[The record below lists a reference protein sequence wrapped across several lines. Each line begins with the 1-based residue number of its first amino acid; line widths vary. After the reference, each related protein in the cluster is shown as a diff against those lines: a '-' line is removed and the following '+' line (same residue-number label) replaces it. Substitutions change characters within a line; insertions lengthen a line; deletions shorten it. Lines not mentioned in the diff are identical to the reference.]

1 VAGAVASLGRPR
13 IRVLVNPVQNAE
25 ISSTTG
31 VDASTASTFSAD
43 AAPMGSGQAGASLG
57 VASAALPRWAVW
69 TMAVLAG
76 ACAVSLWLVW
86 SARERLELVET
97 ALVKRQDA
105 ATGQVAEARA
115 LASQAEYVS
124 RDSATKLAL
133 LEARVAETTLQ
144 RTQVEDL
151 MQALARSRDENLLAD
166 VEAAIRVAVQQS
178 EITGSGQ
185 ALASALRQA
194 DERLARYALPRVEP
208 VRRAVLQDLERL
220 RGESVADLPTLA
232 IRIDEV
238 IRQVDDL
245 PLLAAID
252 ARRTAPRTAPDA
264 QATDSPAADGAGAG
278 TATSTASAK
287 TETETSI
294 PGVPRWLDEG
304 LRAMTAE
311 VWAEVRDLIRVT
323 RVDDPPSLL
332 LAPDQAYFLRGN
344 LKLRLLNA
352 RLALMSRQPDLARAD
367 LREAQDLLTRY
378 FDRSSRRV
386 ALASEL
392 LRQTAAQT
400 SQLIVPRPDATLAA
414 LAAVQAGR

>member
-1 VAGAVASLGRPR
+1 MPTPGPAG
-13 IRVLVNPVQNAE
+13 PV
-25 ISSTTG
+25 
-31 VDASTASTFSAD
+31 
-43 AAPMGSGQAGASLG
+43 
-57 VASAALPRWAVW
+57 AALPRWAGW
-69 TMAVLAG
+69 TLAGLAG
-76 ACAVSLWLVW
+76 ACVVSMWLVW

-115 LASQAEYVS
+115 LATQAEALS
-124 RDSATKLAL
+124 RDSVTKLAL
-133 LEARVAETTLQ
+133 LEARVVETTLQ
-144 RTQVEDL
+144 RSQIEDL

-185 ALASALRQA
+185 PLASALRQA
-194 DERLARYALPRVEP
+194 EERLARYALPRVES

-252 ARRTAPRTAPDA
+252 ARRAPPRAPA
-264 QATDSPAADGAGAG
+264 ESPAVQSPATDASWAGSSPAG
-278 TATSTASAK
+278 TDPDPASL
-287 TETETSI
+287 
-294 PGVPRWLDEG
+294 PGMPRWLDEG

-311 VWAEVRDLIRVT
+311 VWSEVRDLIRVT
-323 RVDDPPSLL
+323 RVDDPPALL

-352 RLALMSRQPDLARAD
+352 RLALMSRQADLARAD
-367 LREAQDLLTRY
+367 LREAQEMLTRY

-386 ALASEL
+386 VLAGDL

>member
-1 VAGAVASLGRPR
+1 M
-13 IRVLVNPVQNAE
+13 
-25 ISSTTG
+25 
-31 VDASTASTFSAD
+31 
-43 AAPMGSGQAGASLG
+43 AA
-57 VASAALPRWAVW
+57 
-69 TMAVLAG
+69 LAG
-76 ACAVSLWLVW
+76 ACVASMWLVW
-86 SARERLELVET
+86 SSRERLEVVET

-115 LASQAEYVS
+115 LAAQADALS
-124 RDSATKLAL
+124 RDSVTKLAL
-133 LEARVAETTLQ
+133 LEARVAETMLQ
-144 RTQVEDL
+144 RSQIEDL

-185 ALASALRQA
+185 PLASALRQA

-245 PLLAAID
+245 PMLAAID
-252 ARRTAPRTAPDA
+252 ARRAPPRASAPVPGA
-264 QATDSPAADGAGAG
+264 DSPPTDGAAAG
-278 TATSTASAK
+278 TLPSRSEPEPAASL
-287 TETETSI
+287 
-294 PGVPRWLDEG
+294 PGMPRWLDEG

-323 RVDDPPSLL
+323 RVDDPPALL

-367 LREAQDLLTRY
+367 LREAQDILTRY

-386 ALASEL
+386 ALAGEL

>member
-1 VAGAVASLGRPR
+1 MNAA
-13 IRVLVNPVQNAE
+13 QNAE
-25 ISSTTG
+25 IPSTTAA
-31 VDASTASTFSAD
+31 DASTVSSTAAETAPVAPGLAAAALPLVSA
-43 AAPMGSGQAGASLG
+43 P
-57 VASAALPRWAVW
+57 LPRWAVW
-69 TMAVLAG
+69 TMAALAG
-76 ACAVSLWLVW
+76 ACILALWLVW
-86 SARERLELVET
+86 SARERLEVVES

-115 LASQAEYVS
+115 LASQAESVS

-185 ALASALRQA
+185 PLASALRQA
-194 DERLARYALPRVEP
+194 DERLARHALPRVEP

-252 ARRTAPRTAPDA
+252 ARRTAPRAAPDA
-264 QATDSPAADGAGAG
+264 QATDSPAADGAATGTGAS
-278 TATSTASAK
+278 TSAAK
-287 TETETSI
+287 TDTEASSL

-323 RVDDPPSLL
+323 RVDDPPALL

-367 LREAQDLLTRY
+367 LREAQDMLTRY

-386 ALASEL
+386 ALAGEL
-392 LRQTAAQT
+392 LRQTAVQT

>member
-1 VAGAVASLGRPR
+1 MNAAPNAQTPSTDAAGP
-13 IRVLVNPVQNAE
+13 P
-25 ISSTTG
+25 
-31 VDASTASTFSAD
+31 TAQAPAAD
-43 AAPMGSGQAGASLG
+43 AVPIGRVPAGDDLTSP
-57 VASAALPRWAVW
+57 AAGLPRWAGW
-69 TMAVLAG
+69 TMAGLAL
-76 ACAVSLWLVW
+76 ACAASVWLVW
-86 SARERLELVET
+86 SARERLEVVES

-105 ATGQVAEARA
+105 ATSQVAEARA
-115 LASQAEYVS
+115 LSAQAEALS
-124 RDSATKLAL
+124 RESATKLAL

-144 RTQVEDL
+144 RTQIEDL
-151 MQALARSRDENLLAD
+151 IQALARSRDENLLAD

-185 ALASALRQA
+185 PLASALRQA
-194 DERLARYALPRVEP
+194 DERLARYELPRVER

-220 RGESVADLPTLA
+220 RSESVADLPTLA

-252 ARRTAPRTAPDA
+252 ARRTTPRVAPEPTAPDA
-264 QATDSPAADGAGAG
+264 ASATAAGAVG
-278 TATSTASAK
+278 SQPSLPADESS
-287 TETETSI
+287 SL

-311 VWAEVRDLIRVT
+311 VWAEVRELIRVT
-323 RVDDPPSLL
+323 RVEDPPALL

-367 LREAQDLLTRY
+367 LREAQDMLTRY

-386 ALASEL
+386 ASAGEL
-392 LRQTAAQT
+392 LRQTTAQT
-400 SQLIVPRPDATLAA
+400 AQLTVARPEATLAA

>member
-1 VAGAVASLGRPR
+1 MNAA
-13 IRVLVNPVQNAE
+13 QNAE
-25 ISSTTG
+25 IPSTTAA
-31 VDASTASTFSAD
+31 DASTVSST
-43 AAPMGSGQAGASLG
+43 AAETAP
-57 VASAALPRWAVW
+57 VASGLAAAALPLVSAPLPRWAVW
-69 TMAVLAG
+69 TMAALAG
-76 ACAVSLWLVW
+76 ACILALWLVW
-86 SARERLELVET
+86 SARERLEVVES

-115 LASQAEYVS
+115 LASQAESVS
-124 RDSATKLAL
+124 RDSATKFAL

-185 ALASALRQA
+185 PLASALRQA
-194 DERLARYALPRVEP
+194 DERLARHALPRVEP

-252 ARRTAPRTAPDA
+252 ARRTAPRAAPDA
-264 QATDSPAADGAGAG
+264 QTTDSPAADGAATG
-278 TATSTASAK
+278 TVASTSAAK
-287 TETETSI
+287 TDTEASSL

-323 RVDDPPSLL
+323 RVDDPPALL

-367 LREAQDLLTRY
+367 LREAQDMLTRY

-386 ALASEL
+386 ALAGEL
-392 LRQTAAQT
+392 LRQTAVQT

>member
-1 VAGAVASLGRPR
+1 MAPAPAPDVAPPASGAAG
-13 IRVLVNPVQNAE
+13 
-25 ISSTTG
+25 
-31 VDASTASTFSAD
+31 D
-43 AAPMGSGQAGASLG
+43 GASGGAG
-57 VASAALPRWAVW
+57 VLPRWAGW
-69 TMAVLAG
+69 TMAGLAL
-76 ACAVSLWLVW
+76 ACAASLWLVW
-86 SARERLELVET
+86 SSRERLEVVES

-105 ATGQVAEARA
+105 ATSQVAEARA
-115 LASQAEYVS
+115 LAAQAEALS
-124 RDSATKLAL
+124 RESATKLAL

-144 RTQVEDL
+144 RTQIEDL

-185 ALASALRQA
+185 PLASALRQA
-194 DERLARYALPRVEP
+194 DERLARYELPRVER

-220 RGESVADLPTLA
+220 RSESVADLPTLA

-252 ARRTAPRTAPDA
+252 ARRTTPRSAPEGLEAEPVTAEGQTAAAQPSKADA
-264 QATDSPAADGAGAG
+264 EP
-278 TATSTASAK
+278 SA
-287 TETETSI
+287 I
-294 PGVPRWLDEG
+294 VGVPRWLDEG

-311 VWAEVRDLIRVT
+311 VWAEVRELIRVT
-323 RVDDPPSLL
+323 RVENPSALL

-367 LREAQDLLTRY
+367 LREAQDMLMRY

-386 ALASEL
+386 SLAGEL

-400 SQLIVPRPDATLAA
+400 AQLTVPRPDATLAA

>member
-1 VAGAVASLGRPR
+1 MAGL
-13 IRVLVNPVQNAE
+13 
-25 ISSTTG
+25 
-31 VDASTASTFSAD
+31 
-43 AAPMGSGQAGASLG
+43 
-57 VASAALPRWAVW
+57 AL
-69 TMAVLAG
+69 
-76 ACAVSLWLVW
+76 ACAASLWLVW
-86 SARERLELVET
+86 SSRERLEVVES

-105 ATGQVAEARA
+105 ATSQVAEARA
-115 LASQAEYVS
+115 LAAQAEALS
-124 RDSATKLAL
+124 RESATKLAL

-144 RTQVEDL
+144 RTQIEDL

-185 ALASALRQA
+185 PLASALRQA
-194 DERLARYALPRVEP
+194 DERLARYELPRVER

-220 RGESVADLPTLA
+220 RSESVADLPTLA

-252 ARRTAPRTAPDA
+252 ARRTTPRSAPEGLEAEPVTAEGQTAAAQPSKADA
-264 QATDSPAADGAGAG
+264 EP
-278 TATSTASAK
+278 SA
-287 TETETSI
+287 I
-294 PGVPRWLDEG
+294 VGVPRWLDEG

-311 VWAEVRDLIRVT
+311 VWAEVRELIRVT
-323 RVDDPPSLL
+323 RVENPSALL

-367 LREAQDLLTRY
+367 LREAQDMLMRY

-386 ALASEL
+386 SLAGEL

-400 SQLIVPRPDATLAA
+400 AQLTVPRPDATLAA

>member
-1 VAGAVASLGRPR
+1 MNAA
-13 IRVLVNPVQNAE
+13 QNAE
-25 ISSTTG
+25 IPSTTAA
-31 VDASTASTFSAD
+31 DASTVSSTAAETAPVAPGLAAAALPLVSA
-43 AAPMGSGQAGASLG
+43 P
-57 VASAALPRWAVW
+57 LPRWAVW
-69 TMAVLAG
+69 TMAALAG
-76 ACAVSLWLVW
+76 ACILALWLVW
-86 SARERLELVET
+86 SARERLEVVES

-115 LASQAEYVS
+115 LASQAESVS

-185 ALASALRQA
+185 PLASALRQA
-194 DERLARYALPRVEP
+194 DERLARHALPRVEP

-252 ARRTAPRTAPDA
+252 ARRTAPRAAPDA
-264 QATDSPAADGAGAG
+264 QATDSPAADGAATGTGAS
-278 TATSTASAK
+278 TSAAK
-287 TETETSI
+287 TDTEASSL

-323 RVDDPPSLL
+323 RVEDPPALL

-367 LREAQDLLTRY
+367 LREAQDMLTRY

-386 ALASEL
+386 ALAGEL
-392 LRQTAAQT
+392 LRQTAVQT

>member
-1 VAGAVASLGRPR
+1 MAPVSAPDVAPTGSGVAG
-13 IRVLVNPVQNAE
+13 
-25 ISSTTG
+25 
-31 VDASTASTFSAD
+31 D
-43 AAPMGSGQAGASLG
+43 GS
-57 VASAALPRWAVW
+57 SAAAGVLPRWAVW
-69 TMAVLAG
+69 AMAGLAM
-76 ACAVSLWLVW
+76 ACAASLWWVW
-86 SARERLELVET
+86 SSRERLEVVES

-105 ATGQVAEARA
+105 ATSQVAEARA
-115 LASQAEYVS
+115 LAAQAEALS
-124 RDSATKLAL
+124 RESATKLAL

-144 RTQVEDL
+144 RSQIEDL

-166 VEAAIRVAVQQS
+166 VEAAIRVALQQS

-185 ALASALRQA
+185 PLASALRQA
-194 DERLARYALPRVEP
+194 DERLARYALPRVER

-220 RGESVADLPTLA
+220 RSESVADLPTLA

-252 ARRTAPRTAPDA
+252 ARRTTPRSTPEG
-264 QATDSPAADGAGAG
+264 PAAEPAAEEGQ
-278 TATSTASAK
+278 TAAAPPVKADAEPSGIA
-287 TETETSI
+287 
-294 PGVPRWLDEG
+294 GVPRWLDDG

-311 VWAEVRDLIRVT
+311 VWAEVRELIRVT
-323 RVDDPPSLL
+323 RVENPSALL

-367 LREAQDLLTRY
+367 LREAQDMLTRY

-386 ALASEL
+386 SLAGEL

-400 SQLIVPRPDATLAA
+400 SQLTVPRPDATLAA